1 VAESF
6 GSEKTKEVK
15 RTISKF
21 IRTPANSK
29 LSEDEAV
36 AKLAPELVRLGV
48 KQATAKEVAK
58 VAHGAA
64 INERAKRMA
73 RIYDRVLSPGKG
85 NYSSVIKAFKD
96 AKDMDTSDM
105 DWQFA
110 VVSEFFVKNGLSKED
125 ADLMAERAFT
135 ENKFP
140 AIFST
145 AGVRET
151 ANAEQRMRKAIE
163 NLIKARVAARNRNAT
178 IVKQPDGTFKNLS
191 ASQKV
196 RQMNIRALYRQQIIV
211 PASFEDFEKQAAAFG
226 ATSVEA
232 RAMFDLANTERR
244 VREMVGKSPTR
255 LSALIAFIKENTA
268 DMTTDPSGAAGT
280 IRNPLIR
287 QQLIR
292 TFLEANGFSP
302 PQIDAA
308 ASWVDKQLVDH
319 IVAAKEKALQS
330 ALKKQERY
338 KQASLAGQQETA
350 TLAEKHV
357 TRMRELIRLGMADP
371 SLRASQALAEAMGF
385 SAFSDADNRKL
396 VRLDEIIQRA
406 TAEGRD
412 TDVARA
418 LRDMFQLFEL
428 RRPEKTALQVLA
440 ISYNNNALGGLST
453 LAVNTVAPFG
463 SMVNRMLIDLGSA
476 TISRDMSRVELITES
491 FGKVISDYL
500 NYLKFALRSDA
511 YTNAMQQQVLQVTR
525 LNRDFRDG
533 MKNFRDTDLSA
544 WKRLSGAA
552 RAITALTDITR
563 RILSSS
569 DQAWYATMQNY
580 FLKSASYL
588 TLTKNGITGPEAY
601 ALVTQTSTDSIV
613 RMQTEQ
619 ALIASM
625 TERVK
630 ALIGRDDAT
639 VTEEFDKIV
648 SEPDPSLDTNN
659 ESLRMLDQDIRG
671 TLRALR
677 VPEWGPQRRVKE
689 ALKELRTQY
698 LSVPI
703 RMKDLAR
710 HQLSRQVAELVSAN
724 KDTQNKIDKELQEF
738 ATKESEYETGNHR
751 GEEAPIADVLNNFTS
766 LVRLVGNSVLRRN
779 PILGR
784 VLLGYFGVPVNLLN
798 RGAWFTPY
806 GLIRYM
812 LIKKFAGKKEAFGI
826 KYDVEF
832 YRQSAATDLQ
842 LRQRLTEAIVGST
855 SLAVVMLLQ
864 TMLGDDDEPIFK
876 VTLAGPANKTE
887 RDAWIKQGHHQ
898 GSLELN
904 IAGKRATMSWARGIL
919 EPWKM
924 NMILAGAVDDMR
936 LNRKLGHPL
945 NASSMGEYLGAVM
958 SGFHE
963 QATFLGAKSTLGFVA
978 GKGPDTNM
986 LGGLLYKANPVIP
999 FSGLISSVERLFV
1012 GPDQFRGRMGAIW
1025 SNVPIARS
1033 LLTRRDV
1040 NALGDPRGFPPGDT
1054 LATAGNRMYLTGL
1067 MPLAITT
1074 PPSPQDARIYEFI
1087 MERGTGPGLPQRGA
1101 IEARNGLLSDDQ
1113 WIDYVTYRGKEVKR
1127 LVNRSF
1133 SRLKNLDDTELT
1145 RAMGE
1150 ISSDATKAAK
1160 ARYRL
1165 K

>member
-1 VAESF
+1 
-6 GSEKTKEVK
+6 
-15 RTISKF
+15 
-21 IRTPANSK
+21 
-29 LSEDEAV
+29 
-36 AKLAPELVRLGV
+36 
-48 KQATAKEVAK
+48 
-58 VAHGAA
+58 
-64 INERAKRMA
+64 
-73 RIYDRVLSPGKG
+73 
-85 NYSSVIKAFKD
+85 
-96 AKDMDTSDM
+96 
-105 DWQFA
+105 
-110 VVSEFFVKNGLSKED
+110 
-125 ADLMAERAFT
+125 
-135 ENKFP
+135 
-140 AIFST
+140 
-145 AGVRET
+145 
-151 ANAEQRMRKAIE
+151 
-163 NLIKARVAARNRNAT
+163 
-178 IVKQPDGTFKNLS
+178 
-191 ASQKV
+191 
-196 RQMNIRALYRQQIIV
+196 
-211 PASFEDFEKQAAAFG
+211 
-226 ATSVEA
+226 
-232 RAMFDLANTERR
+232 
-244 VREMVGKSPTR
+244 
-255 LSALIAFIKENTA
+255 
-268 DMTTDPSGAAGT
+268 
-280 IRNPLIR
+280 
-287 QQLIR
+287 
-292 TFLEANGFSP
+292 
-302 PQIDAA
+302 
-308 ASWVDKQLVDH
+308 
-319 IVAAKEKALQS
+319 
-330 ALKKQERY
+330 
-338 KQASLAGQQETA
+338 
-350 TLAEKHV
+350 
-357 TRMRELIRLGMADP
+357 
-371 SLRASQALAEAMGF
+371 
-385 SAFSDADNRKL
+385 
-396 VRLDEIIQRA
+396 
-406 TAEGRD
+406 
-412 TDVARA
+412 
-418 LRDMFQLFEL
+418 
-428 RRPEKTALQVLA
+428 
-440 ISYNNNALGGLST
+440 
-453 LAVNTVAPFG
+453 
-463 SMVNRMLIDLGSA
+463 
-476 TISRDMSRVELITES
+476 
-491 FGKVISDYL
+491 
-500 NYLKFALRSDA
+500 
-511 YTNAMQQQVLQVTR
+511 
-525 LNRDFRDG
+525 
-533 MKNFRDTDLSA
+533 
-544 WKRLSGAA
+544 
-552 RAITALTDITR
+552 
-563 RILSSS
+563 
-569 DQAWYATMQNY
+569 
-580 FLKSASYL
+580 
-588 TLTKNGITGPEAY
+588 
-601 ALVTQTSTDSIV
+601 
-613 RMQTEQ
+613 
-619 ALIASM
+619 
-625 TERVK
+625 
-630 ALIGRDDAT
+630 
-639 VTEEFDKIV
+639 
-648 SEPDPSLDTNN
+648 
-659 ESLRMLDQDIRG
+659 
-671 TLRALR
+671 
-677 VPEWGPQRRVKE
+677 
-689 ALKELRTQY
+689 
-698 LSVPI
+698 
-703 RMKDLAR
+703 
-710 HQLSRQVAELVSAN
+710 
-724 KDTQNKIDKELQEF
+724 
-738 ATKESEYETGNHR
+738 
-751 GEEAPIADVLNNFTS
+751 
-766 LVRLVGNSVLRRN
+766 
-779 PILGR
+779 